1 MQDDG
6 SDRPSADREKHIRA
20 AIGGWRD
27 SLIDVTGGSN
37 RLLNLR
43 PSRTGMV
50 TLVRPAAGDLL
61 PRLRLG
67 GTYTFQSLPPALAW
81 NASSVHKAGPS

>member
-6 SDRPSADREKHIRA
+6 NDRPSADREKHIRA

-27 SLIDVTGGSN
+27 SLIDVTGSS
-37 RLLNLR
+37 RLLNLK

-50 TLVRPAAGDLL
+50 TLVRPAADDLL
-61 PRLRLG
+61 SRLRVG
-67 GTYTFQSLPPALAW
+67 GTYTFQSLPPAP
-81 NASSVHKAGPS
+81 AGPPLGW